1 MSNGGHTALHRR
13 RRGRHGLTSWF
24 TPERLLSLLVGAF
37 RLGRG
42 VNPENARKTS
52 MSTTPLKSA
61 PVPPAPFEY
70 QQAWVNW
77 SRQAAA
83 VPAVTVRPRSEREV
97 ADCVRY
103 AIANGLS
110 VRPVG
115 ASHSWSNL
123 CSTDAMLIDMTDLAG
138 VEAVDTDRKRAVI
151 HAGTRISAVGP
162 TLWDHGLSLINQ
174 GDIDAQTIVGAVS
187 TGTHGSGVTMGN
199 LSSTVR
205 RVRLVDGRGDIVEIS
220 EDQPEPLRA
229 AQLSLGL
236 LGVITSIE
244 IEVTDAYY
252 LEEELTFPTWDE
264 LVSDMPTDLTGNHH
278 YSLWWLHAE
287 ESAALYNLGVPEN
300 VSLTDR
306 SCRRRVNKC
315 SGPPR
320 QTPSSMVD
328 RNYVVYPGPFEG
340 NYFEAEIFVD
350 AQHALTAMTRIRDIC
365 RHHRREEVFPVQPR
379 WVKADDAYLSP
390 AYRVDSV
397 GISIAGSPRTDFDG
411 YLGDVT
417 AALDDMNPRMHWGK
431 LHHLTAQLIRDRYP
445 ELPAFN
451 DVRRQ
456 LDPHD
461 VFLNDYTRELF
472 G

>member
-1 MSNGGHTALHRR
+1 
-13 RRGRHGLTSWF
+13 
-24 TPERLLSLLVGAF
+24 
-37 RLGRG
+37 
-42 VNPENARKTS
+42 
-52 MSTTPLKSA
+52 
-61 PVPPAPFEY
+61 VPPAPFQY

-110 VRPVG
+110 IRPVG

-138 VEAVDTDRKRAVI
+138 VEAVDTDRKRATI
-151 HAGTRISAVGP
+151 RAGTRISAVGP
-162 TLWDHGLSLINQ
+162 ALWDRGLSLINQ

-205 RVRLVDGRGDIVEIS
+205 RVRLVDGRGDIVEIT
-220 EDQPEPLRA
+220 EDQPNLLRA

-244 IEVTDAYY
+244 IDVTDAYY

-264 LVSDMPTDLTGNHH
+264 LVADMPADLTDNHH
-278 YSLWWLHAE
+278 YSLWWLPAE
-287 ESAALYNLGVPEN
+287 GSAALYNLTVPDD
-300 VSLTDR
+300 LDLADR

-315 SGPPR
+315 SGPTR
-320 QTPSSMVD
+320 QTPLGQVD
-328 RNYVVYPGPFEG
+328 RNYVIYPGPFEG

-350 AQHALTAMTRIRDIC
+350 ADRALSAMTRIRDIC
-365 RHHRREEVFPVQPR
+365 RHHRQEEIFPVQPR
-379 WVKADDAYLSP
+379 WVRGDDAYLSP
-390 AYRVDSV
+390 AYGADSV

-411 YLGDVT
+411 YLRDVT
-417 AALDDMNPRMHWGK
+417 AALDDMKPRMHWGK
-431 LHHLTAQLIRDRYP
+431 LHHLDAEQIRERYP
-445 ELPAFN
+445 ELPAFT
-451 DVRRQ
+451 DVRQQ
-456 LDPHD
+456 LDPND
-461 VFLNDYTRELF
+461 LFLNDYTRLLF
-472 G
+472 T